1 MRLFKTSPQNLLK
14 ITAVLIMC
22 VCTFATTISCDEKK
36 KEATTISLDGTYE
49 FLEDN
54 GVKVFIPNGFE
65 RISLATFTSFAKEN
79 KKNKQAQYTLRYIN
93 ELKQKKGNV
102 YIFLNKETGATVITN
117 TMEFMSFNKE
127 DAQQLLG
134 MMTMNNDRVA
144 EDTKLE
150 YKKMT
155 AKYNHMEGH
164 DIFKSVYQ
172 VDDTSRKGK
181 SWYNNSYIMTAN
193 GKTIYIQLASETDI
207 NYDPFVLKTK
217 M

>member
-1 MRLFKTSPQNLLK
+1 MKNIALFFTCIVA
-14 ITAVLIMC
+14 ITTI
-22 VCTFATTISCDEKK
+22 ISCDENKK
-36 KEATTISLDGTYE
+36 QTSISLDGNYE

-54 GVKVFIPNGFE
+54 GVKIFLPENFE
-65 RISLATFTSFAKEN
+65 RISLATYTDYAN
-79 KKNKQAQYTLRYIN
+79 KNNKNKQAQYTLRYVN
-93 ELKQKKGNV
+93 ELKQNKGNV
-102 YIFLNKETGATVITN
+102 YIFLNKENGATVITN

-144 EDTKLE
+144 EETKLE
-150 YKKMT
+150 YENLT

-164 DIFKSVYQ
+164 DIFKSVYK
-172 VDDTSRKGK
+172 VDDKSKKGK
-181 SWYNNSYIMTAN
+181 SWFNNSYIMTAN
-193 GKTIYIQLASETDI
+193 GKTIYMQMASETEM